1 MRRTKPV
8 ETKLVICVWHP
19 FREWRPKPA
28 MAETIHKRWPEMRVL
43 HLPNYDHLAKELP
56 DADIFVGY
64 SLRPEQLKEAKKL
77 KWIHSTAAGVAQLM
91 YSELRDSGI
100 MVTNPS
106 GIFSVPMA
114 EHTMGLLLSLA
125 RNFPDS
131 VRGQDR
137 ARWAQ
142 QEIWDQPQHL
152 TELNGKVLLSV
163 GYGSISSE
171 GPKRARGFA
180 IEGWEGTRSSKGELA
195 HGEKTF

>member
-1 MRRTKPV
+1 M
-8 ETKLVICVWHP
+8 
-19 FREWRPKPA
+19 
-28 MAETIHKRWPEMRVL
+28 
-43 HLPNYDHLAKELP
+43 
-56 DADIFVGY
+56 
-64 SLRPEQLKEAKKL
+64 
-77 KWIHSTAAGVAQLM
+77 AAGVAQLM
-91 YSELRDSGI
+91 YPELRESGI

-152 TELNGKVLLSV
+152 TELNGKVLLIV
-163 GYGSISSE
+163 GYGSIGRE
-171 GPKRARGFA
+171 VAERAKAVDMPVWG
-180 IEGWEGTRSSKGELA
+180 GTRSSKGELA